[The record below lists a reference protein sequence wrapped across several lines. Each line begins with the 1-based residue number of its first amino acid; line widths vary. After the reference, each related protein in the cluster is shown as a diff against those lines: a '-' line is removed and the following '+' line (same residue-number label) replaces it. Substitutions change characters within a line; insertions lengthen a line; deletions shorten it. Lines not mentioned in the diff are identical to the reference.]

1 MKDKEIKQLI
11 ISVLDFARET
21 KPSEFRLLRTWEDY
35 TLYRRRRTAYRLLI
49 QGLTRTSNRLFKK
62 YCKGASLGEGNVNQL
77 LAYQQLQQALRFY
90 EHELEVFTNIIS
102 EFNAY
107 LMKGNLLSSFMG
119 EIRSI
124 SDVHDFR
131 ED

>member
-1 MKDKEIKQLI
+1 MKDKEIQQLI

-21 KPSEFRLLRTWEDY
+21 KPSEFRLLRTWKDY
-35 TLYRRRRTAYRLLI
+35 LLYRRKRTAYRLLV
-49 QGLTRTSNRLFKK
+49 QGLTRASNQLFKK
-62 YCKGASLGEGNVNQL
+62 YYKGVSLGEGNVNQL

-119 EIRSI
+119 EIRPI